1 MLWGRPNLDGV
12 RSVSLGQVAGGIPRN
27 TGLIPPRRICSLT
40 SDRNSL
46 PILAAKTRFNFGKPE
61 GAEMGHRIAGVLIAI
76 AIVFSLE
83 WFWRVEWYVAVP
95 LGVVGYL
102 IVRYATYVMKERGAR

>member
-1 MLWGRPNLDGV
+1 
-12 RSVSLGQVAGGIPRN
+12 
-27 TGLIPPRRICSLT
+27 
-40 SDRNSL
+40 
-46 PILAAKTRFNFGKPE
+46 
-61 GAEMGHRIAGVLIAI
+61 MGHRIAGVLIAI

>member
-12 RSVSLGQVAGGIPRN
+12 RSVSLGQVAGGHPKEYR
-27 TGLIPPRRICSLT
+27 LDP
-40 SDRNSL
+40 
-46 PILAAKTRFNFGKPE
+46 AKANLFPNFRSKFVAHISSKNAVQFRKARG
-61 GAEMGHRIAGVLIAI
+61 GRDGHRIAGVLIAI